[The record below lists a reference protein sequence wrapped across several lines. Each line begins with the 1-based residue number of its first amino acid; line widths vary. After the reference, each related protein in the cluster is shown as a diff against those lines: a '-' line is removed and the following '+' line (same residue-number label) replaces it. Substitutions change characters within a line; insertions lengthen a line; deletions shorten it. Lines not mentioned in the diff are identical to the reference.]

1 MAGNG
6 SQGNEQCEYQREY
19 LVELS
24 IHSDEYFMG
33 EALKQA
39 NMAFDEG
46 EIPVGAVV
54 VANKVIIARAYNQ
67 TEKLNDPTAHAE
79 MLALTAATNY
89 LGTKYLNECSLYVT
103 LEPCGM
109 CAGAIYWAQLGK
121 LIYSAADDKRGFT
134 VINPTMIHPKT
145 ELKRGPLEQESSE
158 LMTRFFQK
166 LRDRKIK

>member
-1 MAGNG
+1 MG
-6 SQGNEQCEYQREY
+6 
-19 LVELS
+19 LS
-24 IHSDEYFMG
+24 IHSDEHFMA

-39 NMAFDEG
+39 RIAFDEG

-54 VANKVIIARAYNQ
+54 VANNIIIARAYNQ

-109 CAGAIYWAQLGK
+109 CAGAVYWAQLGK
-121 LIYSAADDKRGFT
+121 LIYAASDDQRGYT
-134 VINPTMIHPKT
+134 TINPSMIHPKT
-145 ELKRGPLEQESSE
+145 LLKKGPLEQEAGSLIS
-158 LMTRFFQK
+158 RFFQI

>member
-1 MAGNG
+1 M
-6 SQGNEQCEYQREY
+6 
-19 LVELS
+19 ELS

-39 NMAFDEG
+39 KMAFEEG

-54 VANKVIIARAYNQ
+54 VANKKIIARAHNQ

-109 CAGAIYWAQLGK
+109 CAGGIYWAQLGN
-121 LIYSAADDKRGFT
+121 LIYSAKDEKRGFKA
-134 VINPTMIHPKT
+134 INPAMIHPKT
-145 ELKRGPLEQESSE
+145 ELKQGPLEAESGA
-158 LMTRFFQK
+158 LITMFFEK
-166 LRDRKIK
+166 IRDRKIR

>member
-1 MAGNG
+1 MG
-6 SQGNEQCEYQREY
+6 
-19 LVELS
+19 LS
-24 IHSDEYFMG
+24 IHSDEHFMG

-39 NMAFDEG
+39 EIAFDEG

-54 VANKVIIARAYNQ
+54 VANNVIIARAYNQ

-109 CAGAIYWAQLGK
+109 CAGAVYWAQLGK
-121 LIYSAADDKRGFT
+121 LIYAAGDDQRGFST
-134 VINPTMIHPKT
+134 INPSMIHPKT
-145 ELKRGPLEQESSE
+145 VLKKGLLDQEAGSLISS
-158 LMTRFFQK
+158 FFQT